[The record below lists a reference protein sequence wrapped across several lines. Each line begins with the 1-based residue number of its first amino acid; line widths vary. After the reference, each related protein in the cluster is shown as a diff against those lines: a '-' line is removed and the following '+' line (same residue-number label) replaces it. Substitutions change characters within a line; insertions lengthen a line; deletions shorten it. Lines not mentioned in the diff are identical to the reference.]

1 MAVCY
6 TFRNNVLRLCS
17 ILFDLSEIY
26 LIFLQALL
34 KTCKRNPNG
43 RINESMIQHTLS
55 NYPIPFVYPLLLVAE
70 YMRRDLILFGPHF

>member
-1 MAVCY
+1 M
-6 TFRNNVLRLCS
+6 NNVLRLCS
-17 ILFDLSEIY
+17 ILFDLSKIY

-34 KTCKRNPNG
+34 KTWKRNPNG

>member
-1 MAVCY
+1 MVIGNS
-6 TFRNNVLRLCS
+6 FRNIISHICI